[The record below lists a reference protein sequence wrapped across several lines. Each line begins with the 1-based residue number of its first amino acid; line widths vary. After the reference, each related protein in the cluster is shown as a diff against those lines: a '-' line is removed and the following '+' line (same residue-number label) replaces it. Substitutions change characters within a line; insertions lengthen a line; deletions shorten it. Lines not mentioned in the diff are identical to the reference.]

1 MQLNLQSQMLDVFA
15 AFRLLIP
22 IIMDLLVV
30 KSELEGYSQKENF
43 F

>member
-1 MQLNLQSQMLDVFA
+1 MLDVFA

-30 KSELEGYSQKENF
+30 KSELEGFSQKENF

>member
-1 MQLNLQSQMLDVFA
+1 MLDVFP

-22 IIMDLLVV
+22 IIINLLVV
-30 KSELEGYSQKENF
+30 KSEAEGYSQKENF